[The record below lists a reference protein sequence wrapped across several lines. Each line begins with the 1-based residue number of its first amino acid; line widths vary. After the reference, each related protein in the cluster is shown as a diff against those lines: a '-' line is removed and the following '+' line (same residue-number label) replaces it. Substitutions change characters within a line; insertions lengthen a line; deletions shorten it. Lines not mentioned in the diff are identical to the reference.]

1 MGVFGKFYFK
11 ASPLLPWKMIFF
23 KCFVMQ
29 QAKEA
34 GIQTLV
40 MIDEQGGKQK
50 SLLLLAVLFVRHLI
64 CISCF
69 CHIHSLSAF

>member
-1 MGVFGKFYFK
+1 
-11 ASPLLPWKMIFF
+11 
-23 KCFVMQ
+23 MQ

-50 SLLLLAVLFVRHLI
+50 SLLFWLFCLLDTEYVSVA
-64 CISCF
+64 F
-69 CHIHSLSAF
+69 CHAQSHNLSALLV

>member
-1 MGVFGKFYFK
+1 
-11 ASPLLPWKMIFF
+11 
-23 KCFVMQ
+23 MQ

-64 CISCF
+64 CISF
-69 CHIHSLSAF
+69 FLSHSQFECILVYTKFYGPWFVI

>member
-1 MGVFGKFYFK
+1 
-11 ASPLLPWKMIFF
+11 
-23 KCFVMQ
+23 MQ

-64 CISCF
+64 LVVF

>member
-1 MGVFGKFYFK
+1 
-11 ASPLLPWKMIFF
+11 
-23 KCFVMQ
+23 MQ

-69 CHIHSLSAF
+69 VTFTV

>member
-1 MGVFGKFYFK
+1 MSFQSQSTFTLKNDF
-11 ASPLLPWKMIFF
+11 L